1 MNKIIVSALFLVLSI
16 ELSKSFP
23 KTYLVETETGK
34 SIHESVDIKC
44 PSVRLAQYAKL
55 SPWRMAYLPRGQ
67 RPIFSD
73 FALFCY
79 FPHVDFACNIENLN
93 LL

>member
-34 SIHESVDIKC
+34 SII
-44 PSVRLAQYAKL
+44 
-55 SPWRMAYLPRGQ
+55 GN
-67 RPIFSD
+67 
-73 FALFCY
+73 
-79 FPHVDFACNIENLN
+79 NIYGTRDAHICKEPM
-93 LL
+93 